1 MLLGVNMTFISA
13 INGDSGR
20 WQAILVLVAYI
31 LVIIGISIYSRK
43 KSSSLDGFLLGNRSI
58 GGWLSAF
65 GYGTTYFSAVVF
77 IGYAGTFG
85 MSLGL
90 AGIWIG
96 IANALIG
103 CFLAWVVLAEKTRV
117 VTQKLNAKTMPD
129 FFEKRYSSPG
139 LKVFSSILIFIFLI
153 PYSTSVYQGIGYI
166 FEAVFSLK
174 FEYCVII
181 MAVLTA
187 VYIVFGGYLGNTFSN
202 FFQGIVMIVGIVI
215 IIALML
221 SSEKVNGIEGLK
233 KLTQSGYGILPSSV
247 SPTGYFLDKPAVVLF
262 FNILLTSFGVWA
274 VPQSVQKFYAI
285 KDKKSVMRGSV
296 IATVFAV
303 VIGVGAYFNGAFS
316 RLFFPDIPAEGT
328 GNIVPN
334 MFLQNEYMGYGI
346 LGLICVLVLAASMST
361 LSSIA
366 LTSASSI
373 GVDVYKGY
381 INKIAPEKK
390 IKLVVSVS
398 SAVFV
403 LISAVLAIFKVDAI
417 VTLMSLSWGT
427 LAGCFLGPYV
437 YGLYSKKANKVGGY
451 ISMITT
457 LVVTFTL
464 IFVFGALEGGQG
476 FLGLLKTGMKRAQ
489 VIGVIC
495 MVLSMT
501 LTPIGFLFNKNE
513 TVDKAKTLSKTIS

>member
-1 MLLGVNMTFISA
+1 MTFISA
-13 INGDSGR
+13 IDGDSGR

-31 LVIIGISIYSRK
+31 LVIIGISIYARK
-43 KSSSLDGFLLGNRSI
+43 KSASLDGFILGNRSV

-96 IANALIG
+96 IANAFFG
-103 CFLAWVVLAEKTRV
+103 CFLAWTILANKTRV
-117 VTQKLNAKTMPD
+117 VTQNLNAKTMPD

-139 LKVFSSILIFIFLI
+139 LRVFSSIIIFIFLI

-166 FEAVFSLK
+166 FEAVFSIK

-202 FFQGIVMIVGIVI
+202 FFQGIVMIVGIIV

-221 SSEKVNGIEGLK
+221 SSDKVNGIEGLK
-233 KLTQSGYGILPSSV
+233 KLTESGYGIFPSSV
-247 SPTGYFLDKPAVVLF
+247 SPTGYFLDKPVVVLI
-262 FNILLTSFGVWA
+262 FNIFLTSFGVWA
-274 VPQSVQKFYAI
+274 LPQSVQKFYAI
-285 KDKKSVMRGSV
+285 KDKKSVMRGTV
-296 IATVFAV
+296 IASIFAV
-303 VIGVGAYFNGAFS
+303 IVGVGAYFNGAFS
-316 RLFFPDIPAEGT
+316 RLFFPIEPAEGM

-361 LSSIA
+361 LSSVA
-366 LTSASSI
+366 LTSASSL
-373 GVDVYKGY
+373 GVDAYKGY
-381 INKIAPEKK
+381 IKK
-390 IKLVVSVS
+390 SASDKSIKLVVSVS
-398 SAVFV
+398 SAIFV
-403 LISAVLAIFKVDAI
+403 LISAVLAIFRVDAI

-427 LAGCFLGPYV
+427 LAGCFLGPYI
-437 YGLYSKKANKVGGY
+437 YGLYSKRANKVGGY

-457 LVVTFTL
+457 LVVTVTL
-464 IFVFGALEGGQG
+464 IFVFGAAEGGEG
-476 FLGLLKTGMKRAQ
+476 FLGLIKTGIKRSQ

-495 MVLSMT
+495 MALSML

-513 TVDKAKTLSKTIS
+513 AVSSTKLLGQTLS